1 MNVQELINILM
12 KYNRDLEVMIVDE
25 YGKPYSV
32 SYCSPQMID
41 ESDERFLCLE
51 EIEEAENPKEVVS
64 IWPEC

>member
-12 KYNRDLEVMIVDE
+12 KYDRNLEVMIVDE

-32 SYCSPQMID
+32 SYCSPQTLD
-41 ESDERFLCLE
+41 ESGERFLTMS
-51 EIEEAENPKEVVS
+51 EIKNNECEEVVS